1 MVLRHQGWLV
11 DASLFSPLPNRDWLN
26 NLSPEKNSRGT
37 TRREA
42 DTTDI
47 RNQIG
52 TRGAFQYWVR
62 MLSNKHLEKLR
73 AYILC
78 ITHDGM
84 TGTTL
89 TSRIQHFTREQLEA
103 IDQVLKLLDSNEYRD
118 YHDQFGVCNAPD
130 IIESLQREIQTAL
143 KK

>member
-1 MVLRHQGWLV
+1 MRAPPAG
-11 DASLFSPLPNRDWLN
+11 
-26 NLSPEKNSRGT
+26 K
-37 TRREA
+37 A

-52 TRGAFQYWVR
+52 TRGAVHYRV
-62 MLSNKHLEKLR
+62 LSGSNKHLENLR
-73 AYILC
+73 EYIQSSILDT
-78 ITHDGM
+78 I

-103 IDQVLKLLDSNEYRD
+103 IEQVLKLLDSDEYRD

-130 IIESLQREIQTAL
+130 TIETLRKEVRNAL
-143 KK
+143 GS